1 MNKRKLEEEDKTKQ
15 HNENFSAEIKNV
27 KRILSRLKSDKGDI
41 LPGGLLDLPINI
53 TVDKLQE
60 ICNALLQTEESIPF
74 AFYVNNIEIT
84 DSLENSIKENFSI
97 SEDVIDIIYQPQAI
111 FKVRAVTRCTGSLE
125 GHKEAVISVAFSPA
139 GTCLASGSGDTTVRF
154 WDIYTQTP
162 QYTCEGHKHWVLC
175 ISWSPCGTKL
185 ASACKNGTILLWNP
199 KTGTQIGKAMLGH
212 KMWVTSLCWEP
223 YHKNSECQYL
233 VSGSKDCDLRI
244 WDTVRSQT
252 IRVLSGHTKS
262 VTCVKW
268 GGSGLIYSGSQDRTI
283 KVWRAK
289 DGILC
294 RTLEGHAHWVNTL
307 ALNVDY
313 VLRTGSF
320 NLGKDQE
327 TNEDRVEYAKKRY
340 ESVGEELLVSGSD
353 DFTLF
358 LWKPEKEKK
367 YIARMTGHQQLINDV
382 KFSPDGRI
390 IASASFDKSIKLWE
404 SNTGKYITSL
414 RGHVQAVYSI
424 SWSADSRLLVSSSA
438 DSTLK
443 LWSLKT
449 KKLCQDLPGHADE
462 IYAVDWSPD
471 GLRVASG
478 GKDKVLRLWQN

>member
-1 MNKRKLEEEDKTKQ
+1 MSKRKFINENENEQKDESSLMETMENKRVLCR
-15 HNENFSAEIKNV
+15 F
-27 KRILSRLKSDKGDI
+27 KSDKGEI
-41 LPGGLLDLPINI
+41 LPGGLLDLPVDI
-53 TVDKLQE
+53 TVSKLQA
-60 ICNALLQTEESIPF
+60 ICNALLQNEEPVPF
-74 AFYVNNIEIT
+74 VFYVNDSEIV
-84 DSLENSIKENFSI
+84 DSLGNNIKESISI
-97 SEDVIDIIYQPQAI
+97 SEDVVEIIYQPQAI

-125 GHKEAVISVAFSPA
+125 GHKEAVISVAFSPD
-139 GTCLASGSGDTTVRF
+139 GTRLASGSGDTTVRF

-162 QYTCEGHKHWVLC
+162 YYTCEGHKHWVLC

-185 ASACKNGTILLWNP
+185 ASACKNGTILLWDP
-199 KTGTQIGKAMLGH
+199 KTGKQIGRAMLGH
-212 KMWVTSLCWEP
+212 KMWVTCLCWEP
-223 YHKNSECQYL
+223 FHSNPECQYL
-233 VSGSKDCDLRI
+233 VSSSKDCDLKI

-252 IRVLSGHTKS
+252 VRTLSGHTKS

-268 GGSGLIYSGSQDRTI
+268 GGRGLIYSASQDRTI
-283 KVWRAK
+283 KVWRAE

-313 VLRTGSF
+313 VLRCGSF
-320 NLGKDQE
+320 NPGKSQE
-327 TNEDRVEYAKKRY
+327 KTGSPVDCAKKCY
-340 ESVGEELLVSGSD
+340 ESVGEEILVSGSD
-353 DFTLF
+353 DFTLY
-358 LWKPEKEKK
+358 LWKPEREKK
-367 YIARMTGHQQLINDV
+367 FIARMTGHQQLINDV

-424 SWSADSRLLVSSSA
+424 SWSADSRLLVSGSA

-443 LWSLKT
+443 VWSLKT

-471 GLRVASG
+471 GLRVVSG

>member
-1 MNKRKLEEEDKTKQ
+1 MNKRKFEEEYV
-15 HNENFSAEIKNV
+15 NEQNNETSSPERTEIKRV
-27 KRILSRLKSDKGDI
+27 LSRFKSDKNEI

-53 TVDKLQE
+53 TVEKLQE
-60 ICNALLQTEESIPF
+60 ICNALLQHEEPIPF
-74 AFYVNNIEIT
+74 AFYINDVEIT
-84 DSLENSIKENFSI
+84 DTLENNIKENCNI
-97 SEDVIDIIYQPQAI
+97 SEDIIEIIYQPQAI
-111 FKVRAVTRCTGSLE
+111 FKVRSVTRCTGSLE
-125 GHKEAVISVAFSPA
+125 GHKEAVISVAFSPD

-162 QYTCEGHKHWVLC
+162 YFTCEGHKHWVLC

-199 KTGTQIGKAMLGH
+199 KTGKQIGKAMLGH

-223 YHKNSECQYL
+223 FHKNTKCQYL
-233 VSGSKDCDLRI
+233 VSASKDCDIRI
-244 WDTVRSQT
+244 WDVVRAQTVRT
-252 IRVLSGHTKS
+252 LSGHTKS

-268 GGSGLIYSGSQDRTI
+268 GGRGLIYSASQDRTI

-294 RTLEGHAHWVNTL
+294 RTLQGHAHWVNTL

-313 VLRTGSF
+313 VLRVGPFYLGGNQDKTESF
-320 NLGKDQE
+320 L
-327 TNEDRVEYAKKRY
+327 EDTKKHY
-340 ESVGEELLVSGSD
+340 ESVGEEILVSGSD

-358 LWKPEKEKK
+358 LWKPEKENKF
-367 YIARMTGHQQLINDV
+367 IARMTGHQQLINDV
-382 KFSPDGRI
+382 KFSPNGRI

-404 SNTGKYITSL
+404 ASTGKYITSL

-424 SWSADSRLLVSSSA
+424 SWSADSRLLVSGSA

-443 LWSLKT
+443 VWNIKS